1 MTILQPIGTSGCGC
15 DRRDT
20 AKALLSIDDALAL
33 IRDRTT
39 AVTGTELL
47 ATDHAL
53 GRILADPVTA
63 LLPTPPFDNSAMDGY
78 AVATS
83 ALTGQGPWDVPVAA
97 RIPAGQTAAPL
108 SGLQASRIFT
118 GAPIPVGADAV
129 VMQEDVQR
137 TGTTIRIDHRPPPG
151 LNIRRAGSEM
161 AAGALVLKKGRRL
174 GTREIAVCA
183 AAGAAQVRVRRPL
196 RVALLVTGDEIR
208 QAGADRS
215 AAQIWDVNTPMLRAA
230 LMRPDI
236 DLVAVETGLD
246 SRDGLFLQIAE
257 LAEIADLLITT
268 GGISVG
274 EEDHV
279 KPALTAMGADIIFS
293 GVAIKPG
300 KPVSFGQVRGALWLG
315 LPGNPLS
322 AFITWHLFGEALVRR
337 MTGEIGHGVARR
349 LVVISQDITRNPGRC
364 EVRPAYCTGFDP
376 HGREVVG
383 FEPETHSSR
392 VAGLSMAS
400 GLIYLPAD
408 ADILPAG
415 ALVEFQPFCP
425 N

>member
-1 MTILQPIGTSGCGC
+1 MTILQPIALEGCGC

-20 AKALLSIDDALAL
+20 LKKLLSVDDALAL
-33 IRDRTT
+33 IDAGTT
-39 AVTGTELL
+39 AITGSEML
-47 ATDHAL
+47 ATDLAL
-53 GRILADPVTA
+53 GRILAEPVAA
-63 LLPTPPFDNSAMDGY
+63 LQMTPSFDNAAMDGY
-78 AVATS
+78 AVATA
-83 ALTGQGPWDVPVAA
+83 ALTGAGPWHLPVTA
-97 RIPAGQTAAPL
+97 RVPAGQAAAPL

-118 GAPIPVGADAV
+118 GAPVPAGADAV
-129 VMQEDVQR
+129 VMQEDVHR
-137 TGTTIRIDHRPPPG
+137 TGATIRIDHRPKPG
-151 LNIRRAGSEM
+151 LNIRRVGSEL
-161 AAGALVLKKGRRL
+161 AAGAIVLQQGARL
-174 GTREIAVCA
+174 GAREIAVCA
-183 AAGAAQVRVRRPL
+183 ASGAARVRVRRRL

-215 AAQIWDVNTPMLRAA
+215 TAQIWDVNTPMLRAA
-230 LMRPDI
+230 LTRPDI
-236 DLVAVETGLD
+236 ELVAVETGLD

-279 KPALTAMGADIIFS
+279 KPALIAMGADIIFS

-300 KPVSFGQVRGALWLG
+300 KPVSFGQVRGAMWLG

-322 AFITWHLFGEALVRR
+322 AFITWHLFGEALVKRL
-337 MTGEIGHGVARR
+337 TGEIGHGVARR
-349 LVVISQDITRNPGRC
+349 HVVISQEITRKPGRC
-364 EVRPAYCTGFDP
+364 EFRPAQCTGFDP

-408 ADILPAG
+408 AAFLRAG

>member
-1 MTILQPIGTSGCGC
+1 MTILQPTRPQGCGC
-15 DRRDT
+15 DRRDML
-20 AKALLSIDDALAL
+20 KALISVDDALAL
-33 IRDRTT
+33 IFERTE
-39 AVTGTELL
+39 ALPETEML
-47 ATDHAL
+47 ATEHAL
-53 GRILADPVTA
+53 GRTLVDPVTA
-63 LLPTPPFDNSAMDGY
+63 LHMAPPFHNAAMDGY

-83 ALTGQGPWDVPVAA
+83 TLAGAGPWDLPVVA
-97 RIPAGQTAAPL
+97 RVPAGRVAAPL
-108 SGLQASRIFT
+108 SGAQASRIFT

-129 VMQEDVQR
+129 VIQEDIHR
-137 TGTTIRIDHRPPPG
+137 TGATIRIDQRPKPG
-151 LNIRRAGSEM
+151 LNIRRAGSEL
-161 AAGALVLKKGRRL
+161 AAGAVVLQKGCRL
-174 GTREIAVCA
+174 GVREIAVCA
-183 AAGAAQVRVRRPL
+183 AAGAAQVRVCRRL

-215 AAQIWDVNTPMLRAA
+215 AAQIWDVNTPMLRAM
-230 LMRPDI
+230 LTRPGI

-279 KPALTAMGADIIFS
+279 KPALTAMGADVIFS

-300 KPVSFGQVRGALWLG
+300 KPVSFGHVRGTMWLG

-322 AFITWHLFGEALVRR
+322 AFITWHLFGEALVKR
-337 MTGEIGHGVARR
+337 MTGETGPGIARR
-349 LVVISQDITRNPGRC
+349 HVVISQDITRKPGRC
-364 EVRPAYCTGFDP
+364 EFRPAQCAGFDP
-376 HGREVVG
+376 HGREVVS

-408 ADILPAG
+408 AAFLPAG
-415 ALVEFQPFCP
+415 ALAEFQPFCT

>member
-1 MTILQPIGTSGCGC
+1 MTILQQIGKQGCGC

-20 AKALLSIDDALAL
+20 LKTLLSVDDALTL
-33 IRDRTT
+33 IDARTKAIT
-39 AVTGTELL
+39 ESEVLATEL
-47 ATDHAL
+47 AL
-53 GRILADPVTA
+53 GRILAVPVRA
-63 LLPTPPFDNSAMDGY
+63 LQMTPPFDNAAMDGY

-83 ALTGQGPWDVPVAA
+83 ALSGPGPWHLPVTA
-97 RIPAGQTAAPL
+97 RVPAGQAAAPL
-108 SGLQASRIFT
+108 SGSQASRIFT
-118 GAPIPVGADAV
+118 GAPIPAGADAV
-129 VMQEDVQR
+129 VIQEDVHR
-137 TGTTIRIDHRPPPG
+137 TGATIGIDDRPKPG
-151 LNIRRAGSEM
+151 LNIRRAGSEL
-161 AAGALVLKKGRRL
+161 AAGDIVLQKGARL
-174 GTREIAVCA
+174 GAREIAVCA
-183 AAGAAQVRVRRPL
+183 AAGSAQLRVRRRL

-215 AAQIWDVNTPMLRAA
+215 AAQIWDVNTPMLRATLA
-230 LMRPDI
+230 RPSI

-257 LAEIADLLITT
+257 LSEIADLLIST

-279 KPALTAMGADIIFS
+279 KPALSAMGADIVFS

-300 KPVSFGQVRGALWLG
+300 KPVSFGQVRGAMWLG

-322 AFITWHLFGEALVRR
+322 AFIAWHLFGEALVKR
-337 MTGEIGHGVARR
+337 MTGEIGHGIARR
-349 LVVISQDITRNPGRC
+349 HVVISQDITRKPGRC
-364 EVRPAYCTGFDP
+364 EFRPAKFTGFDP

-408 ADILPAG
+408 AAFLPTG

>member
-1 MTILQPIGTSGCGC
+1 MTILQPIGMQGCGC
-15 DRRDT
+15 DRRDML
-20 AKALLSIDDALAL
+20 KALISVDDALAL
-33 IRDRTT
+33 INERATAIPETEMLAAAFAPGRT
-39 AVTGTELL
+39 
-47 ATDHAL
+47 
-53 GRILADPVTA
+53 LADPVTSFRMA
-63 LLPTPPFDNSAMDGY
+63 PPFDNAAMDGY
-78 AVATS
+78 AVVTS
-83 ALTGQGPWDVPVAA
+83 ALAGEGPWDVPVVA
-97 RIPAGQTAAPL
+97 RVPAGRAAASL
-108 SGLQASRIFT
+108 SGLNASRIFT
-118 GAPIPVGADAV
+118 GAPIPSGADAV
-129 VMQEDVQR
+129 VMQEDVHR
-137 TGTTIRIDHRPPPG
+137 TGATIRIDHRPKPG
-151 LNIRRAGSEM
+151 LNIRRAGSEL
-161 AAGALVLKKGRRL
+161 AAGARVLQNGSRL
-174 GTREIAVCA
+174 GAREIAVCA
-183 AAGAAQVRVRRPL
+183 AAGVVQVHVRRRL

-208 QAGADRS
+208 RAGTDRS
-215 AAQIWDVNTPMLRAA
+215 AAQIWDVNTPMLRAT
-230 LMRPDI
+230 LTRPGI

-300 KPVSFGQVRGALWLG
+300 KPVSFGHVRGTSWLG

-322 AFITWHLFGEALVRR
+322 AFVTWQLFGEALVKR
-337 MTGEIGHGVARR
+337 MTGEIGPGIARR
-349 LVVISQDITRNPGRC
+349 HVVISQEITRKPGRC
-364 EVRPAYCTGFDP
+364 EFRPAHCTGFDP

-400 GLIYLPAD
+400 GVIYLPAD
-408 ADILPAG
+408 AAFLPAG
-415 ALVEFQPFCP
+415 ALVEFQPFRP